1 MSTCAARAWPDRDRP
16 GVDMPVLLFLLRRL
30 GQGLVILVLVTFAVF
45 ALLRSGPG
53 DPARLV
59 VDGLASN
66 EEVERLARE
75 MGLRDPLLVQY
86 GRYLGGWLHGDA
98 GTSFVKPRS
107 GLSSVAGARE
117 GDSTRADRA
126 STLSLIAERLP
137 LTLQLCALSVVFA
150 LAIALPLGLWAGT
163 HSGGWPDGLVTLLA
177 AGFVSLPNFWL
188 ASVLAL
194 IVSLRLGWLPAVGYQ
209 GFSYT
214 VLPAIVLAVEIAPV
228 LMRSLALALGAA
240 MREPFVRIG
249 PVRGLSPRRVLW
261 RHALKH
267 ASVSTLNTFGL
278 QISGLVGGVVVV
290 EYVFDYPGLGQLM
303 IESVLQRDF
312 PLVQA
317 IAMLA
322 AAVFLLVN
330 LLVDLASAW
339 IDPRLTR

>member
-1 MSTCAARAWPDRDRP
+1 
-16 GVDMPVLLFLLRRL
+16 MPMLIFLLRRL
-30 GQGLVILVLVTFAVF
+30 GQGLLVLLLVTFAVF

-59 VDGLASN
+59 VGGLASN
-66 EEVERLARE
+66 EQVERLAGE

-86 GRYLGGWLHGDA
+86 GRYLRGWLRGDA

-107 GLSSVAGARE
+107 GLSVAGARE
-117 GDSTRADRA
+117 GDTTRADRA

-137 LTLQLCALSVVFA
+137 LSLQLAALALLFA
-150 LAIALPLGLWAGT
+150 LAVALPLGLWAGT
-163 HSGGWPDGLVTLLA
+163 HPGGWPDGLVTLLA

-194 IVSLRLGWLPAVGYQ
+194 VVSLQLGWLPAVGYQ
-209 GFSYT
+209 GPSYT

-240 MREPFVRIG
+240 TREPFVRIG

-267 ASVSTLNTFGL
+267 ASVPMLNTFGL
-278 QISGLVGGVVVV
+278 QVSGLVGGVVVV

-317 IAMLA
+317 IAILSA
-322 AAVFLLVN
+322 VVFLVVN
-330 LLVDLASAW
+330 LLVDLASVW
-339 IDPRLTR
+339 IDPRLAR